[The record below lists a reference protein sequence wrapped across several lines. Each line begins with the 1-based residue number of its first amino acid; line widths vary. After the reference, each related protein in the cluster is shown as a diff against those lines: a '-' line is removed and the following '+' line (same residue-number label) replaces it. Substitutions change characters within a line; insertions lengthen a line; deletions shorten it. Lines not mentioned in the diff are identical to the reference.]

1 MILRSAGSSPSL
13 RINRAFAEDFGLTS
27 EDLAPGAL
35 LDWIHPDDKEALA
48 RQLDAGKGCA
58 HARHQA
64 KRGEWLAM
72 EWRVRTHG
80 GQAVALGL
88 RCREPGVSTKL
99 PEPGV
104 PRQRVTL
111 SETLAAMVRIV
122 EARADG
128 LRCSILL
135 VDPEHEYVTVGAG
148 PSLPAKYNEAV
159 EGLRIGPAVGSCGT
173 AVFWNVPVI
182 VEDIAADPLWK
193 DLRQAARIA
202 GVASCWSVPITA
214 TSNGDVLGAMALY
227 DTKPSAPTRH
237 QMDMLAIAA
246 RMVGLAIERDRL
258 EEQLR
263 QASKMEAVGVLAGG
277 IAHDFN
283 NLLAAIMGN
292 AELAMQVIGADA
304 AARSNLRRIITASV
318 TASVTATDLCNQLL
332 TYAGRSTT
340 TTEPLDCN
348 TLVTE
353 IGTLLKVALS
363 KKVTLSFELQDAAMG
378 VVADRSQV
386 RQVMMNLIRN
396 ASEAI
401 GSGAGRVV
409 IGTGVRTI
417 GHDAHEFH
425 HSGAPLAPG
434 EYVRVWVSD
443 TGAGMSP
450 TTRAKI
456 FDPFFTTKPNGR
468 GLGLAAVQGIVRSHG
483 GAIAVQSTM
492 GEGTTISLLLPRVD
506 LPAEHPVAVP
516 GSGTAASGICIL
528 VVDDE
533 VSVRQVLA
541 EMLKRAGYD
550 VIEACDGQEA
560 VDVFRREAET
570 IDCVLLDLSMP
581 KLNGEEASAQ
591 LRRIRPDVRVIL
603 SSGFTEQEIL
613 DQFQGAGLA
622 EVVQKPAQ
630 LHVLL
635 AKIAR
640 ALR

>member
-1 MILRSAGSSPSL
+1 
-13 RINRAFAEDFGLTS
+13 
-27 EDLAPGAL
+27 
-35 LDWIHPDDKEALA
+35 
-48 RQLDAGKGCA
+48 
-58 HARHQA
+58 
-64 KRGEWLAM
+64 
-72 EWRVRTHG
+72 
-80 GQAVALGL
+80 
-88 RCREPGVSTKL
+88 
-99 PEPGV
+99 
-104 PRQRVTL
+104 
-111 SETLAAMVRIV
+111 
-122 EARADG
+122 
-128 LRCSILL
+128 
-135 VDPEHEYVTVGAG
+135 
-148 PSLPAKYNEAV
+148 
-159 EGLRIGPAVGSCGT
+159 
-173 AVFWNVPVI
+173 
-182 VEDIAADPLWK
+182 
-193 DLRQAARIA
+193 
-202 GVASCWSVPITA
+202 
-214 TSNGDVLGAMALY
+214 
-227 DTKPSAPTRH
+227 
-237 QMDMLAIAA
+237 MDMLAIAA
-246 RMVGLAIERDRL
+246 RMVGLASERDRL

-263 QASKMEAVGVLAGG
+263 QASKMEAVCVLAGG

-318 TASVTATDLCNQLL
+318 TATDLCNQLL

-340 TTEPLDCN
+340 TAEPLDCN

-378 VVADRSQV
+378 VVADRSQM

-401 GSGAGRVV
+401 GSGAGQVV
-409 IGTGVRTI
+409 IGTGVRTL

-468 GLGLAAVQGIVRSHG
+468 GRGLA
-483 GAIAVQSTM
+483 AVQSTM

-516 GSGTAASGICIL
+516 GSGTTASGICIL

-541 EMLKRAGYD
+541 EMLQRAGYD
-550 VIEACDGQEA
+550 VIEACDGQQA

-581 KLNGEEASAQ
+581 KLNGEEAFAQ
-591 LRRIRPDVRVIL
+591 LRQIRRDVRVIL